1 MIYVRTTLADGFNPD
16 AFSVPPPHSLQVYFV
31 VQHGN
36 QEFLSVLPIPIDR
49 YSPFP
54 LENEQND

>member
-1 MIYVRTTLADGFNPD
+1 MLSLP
-16 AFSVPPPHSLQVYFV
+16 PPPHSLQVYFV

-54 LENEQND
+54 LENEQNDQNR